1 MQKRTREIAAL
12 VLLAVLG
19 AGAVVAMGWYI
30 LAGHGWNVT
39 ASNIDDS
46 IGQMDGYTVFLFEGT
61 RKPEAVEA
69 KRLAQQAARDDA
81 ASASGAAA
89 DPAAGSSGE
98 GASASDDPSSAA
110 SLPGKGASSDAA
122 APDGVDGALS
132 AEEEATA
139 RLRTEDAVDIAVDG
153 DGFGIDALS
162 ESYRDKGA
170 EVYRID
176 VAGRRLYN
184 EPLVVSRGE
193 HRIGLFSLDYPARPA
208 AARVAQK
215 LLARQEA
222 DFKVVVTDDP
232 SLKDARLPGID
243 VIICDEADEEP
254 LKGYYSHNAYCV
266 DTPYEG
272 EVEAII
278 VSPSGVISSKTIG
291 PS

>member
-19 AGAVVAMGWYI
+19 AGAMLAMGWYI

-46 IGQMDGYTVFLFEGT
+46 IGQMDGYTVLLLEGT
-61 RKPEAVEA
+61 RQPEAVEA
-69 KRLAQQAARDDA
+69 KRLAREAAEA
-81 ASASGAAA
+81 ASSSGAA
-89 DPAAGSSGE
+89 PSAAAAGE
-98 GASASDDPSSAA
+98 GAAP
-110 SLPGKGASSDAA
+110 SDAA
-122 APDGVDGALS
+122 AAPDAAADAAAAPEPSAAAGGGESGGVAEPPSDDAADGDALDIEVDG
-132 AEEEATA
+132 E
-139 RLRTEDAVDIAVDG
+139 
-153 DGFGIDALS
+153 GFSIDALG

-176 VAGRRLYN
+176 VAGRNLYA

-193 HRIGLFSLDYPARPA
+193 RRVGVFALDYPARPA
-208 AARVAQK
+208 AVMTAQK

-222 DFKVVVTDDP
+222 DLKVVITNDP
-232 SLKDARLPGID
+232 TLEDARLPGID
-243 VIICDEADEEP
+243 IIICDIADEEP
-254 LKGYYSHNAYCV
+254 LKGYYRNSAYCV

-278 VSPSGVISSKTIG
+278 ISPSGVVSSKTIG

>member
-19 AGAVVAMGWYI
+19 AGAMLAMGWYI

-46 IGQMDGYTVFLFEGT
+46 IGQMDGYTVLLIEGT
-61 RKPEAVEA
+61 RRPEAVEA
-69 KRLAQQAARDDA
+69 KRLAREAAEA
-81 ASASGAAA
+81 ASSAGADPSAAAAGEEAPEAAVPEGAAGEAAGVPETPAVAGGDGPDGDAGA
-89 DPAAGSSGE
+89 DPLGDAPAA
-98 GASASDDPSSAA
+98 
-110 SLPGKGASSDAA
+110 DAL
-122 APDGVDGALS
+122 DI
-132 AEEEATA
+132 EM
-139 RLRTEDAVDIAVDG
+139 DAQ
-153 DGFGIDALS
+153 GFGIDALG

-176 VAGRRLYN
+176 VAGRSLYA

-193 HRIGLFSLDYPARPA
+193 RRVGLFALDYPARPA
-208 AARVAQK
+208 AVMTAQK

-222 DFKVVVTDDP
+222 DLKVVITNDP
-232 SLKDARLPGID
+232 ALEDARLPGID
-243 VIICDEADEEP
+243 IIVCDIADEEP
-254 LKGYYSHNAYCV
+254 LKGYYRNSAYCV

-278 VSPSGVISSKTIG
+278 ISPSGVVSSKTIG